1 MRNDGASDQWL
12 DGSEACQ
19 TADHPVL
26 DATSMESESIWI
38 ENDGDHFSES
48 LQFLK
53 ALPLPREVVSE
64 IFGARNAGGESM
76 DVFGSVTNQV
86 GGGMAGCARLGVDTP
101 PVPTHLAMPRPH
113 PSPLPLRP
121 GAPFV
126 VASSSSS
133 SSGVVGGGGERQ
145 GGWGV
150 VTNQVGGGMVG
161 CAHPGVNV
169 CGGGGVLVPGGPF
182 GGWVY
187 NGTHCFGPGVPMV
200 PQQGWRP

>member
-1 MRNDGASDQWL
+1 VSAEEWMRNDGASDQWL

-76 DVFGSVTNQV
+76 GVFRS
-86 GGGMAGCARLGVDTP
+86 R
-101 PVPTHLAMPRPH
+101 
-113 PSPLPLRP
+113 
-121 GAPFV
+121 
-126 VASSSSS
+126 
-133 SSGVVGGGGERQ
+133 
-145 GGWGV
+145 
-150 VTNQVGGGMVG
+150 
-161 CAHPGVNV
+161 
-169 CGGGGVLVPGGPF
+169 
-182 GGWVY
+182 
-187 NGTHCFGPGVPMV
+187 
-200 PQQGWRP
+200 